1 MCKKV
6 DPCYEIY
13 IVNVK
18 RFWTSRDGTRTHVE
32 YLRHTQVP
40 EKVEFLFKFR
50 IFKCQVKILNEDFEI
65 RFLGN
70 NLYPLGEKKQ
80 GSGLLGRLT
89 QVNVYN
95 A

>member
-1 MCKKV
+1 MEIGHNKLLHVKSLRLRWNMCEKV
-6 DPCYEIY
+6 DPCDGIY

-40 EKVEFLFKFR
+40 EKVEFLFKFQ

-65 RFLGN
+65 RFWEIIFIL
-70 NLYPLGEKKQ
+70 
-80 GSGLLGRLT
+80 
-89 QVNVYN
+89 
-95 A
+95 